1 VGPGFGFVL
10 PFPGEYP
17 GVFAFALAYSVEG
30 IFDGFPVQDA
40 VAVVDAL
47 PRADSA
53 QLCRSDR
60 GLDTRLSSCSR

>member
-1 VGPGFGFVL
+1 MF
-10 PFPGEYP
+10 PFPSECQ

-40 VAVVDAL
+40 VAAVEAL

-53 QLCRSDR
+53 QLYRNDR
-60 GLDTRLSSCSR
+60 CLHTDAV